1 MRVLLCLL
9 SNQHIPNLMSVHHY
23 RPDRL
28 LLLETDRAA
37 REKWADH
44 FLKALKL
51 GGLGFPRETIRVE
64 AEDNI
69 PSMRKALQEAYGK
82 EPSGHWIANVTGG
95 TKPMS
100 IAAFQFFS
108 AFGARLIYLNV
119 PRPDVLLDLQTGQ
132 TETCPYRPTIA
143 EYLAG
148 YGFDLTKAAEKI
160 AEDEQ
165 RAREWCA
172 TAQTLAREA
181 RSDDLLTFP
190 SEEERTRA
198 RRKGFPLAAAPWK
211 DWVRNSPILLP
222 MLVDFASAAGQ
233 VTRHQTDF
241 LLGRWL
247 EVFMWNL
254 LTRHADD
261 LAIWDV
267 RLGLEVGREEAR
279 NDLDVTFMCRRGL
292 VVVEC
297 KTGSQTYGPWTDV
310 FYKLEAVKQQLAA
323 LNIES
328 VLAASV
334 ANILDKDGQ
343 ALREDVQN
351 RARLYR
357 CRIVTLPNIR
367 KLGGDPGNTE
377 SVRVC
382 FGL

>member
-1 MRVLLCLL
+1 
-9 SNQHIPNLMSVHHY
+9 
-23 RPDRL
+23 
-28 LLLETDRAA
+28 
-37 REKWADH
+37 
-44 FLKALKL
+44 
-51 GGLGFPRETIRVE
+51 
-64 AEDNI
+64 
-69 PSMRKALQEAYGK
+69 
-82 EPSGHWIANVTGG
+82 
-95 TKPMS
+95 
-100 IAAFQFFS
+100 
-108 AFGARLIYLNV
+108 
-119 PRPDVLLDLQTGQ
+119 
-132 TETCPYRPTIA
+132 
-143 EYLAG
+143 
-148 YGFDLTKAAEKI
+148 
-160 AEDEQ
+160 
-165 RAREWCA
+165 
-172 TAQTLAREA
+172 
-181 RSDDLLTFP
+181 
-190 SEEERTRA
+190 
-198 RRKGFPLAAAPWK
+198 
-211 DWVRNSPILLP
+211 
-222 MLVDFASAAGQ
+222 
-233 VTRHQTDF
+233 
-241 LLGRWL
+241 
-247 EVFMWNL
+247 MWNL